1 MNLVLSRKEFCSLLE
16 ALEIA
21 DWVLHAYKAEAP
33 AETRPFRELEQKVL
47 ALAASFGC
55 EDLVEYDGVAKRF
68 VAARDFGESSPAQDF
83 IMEFENDAFWDQL
96 AERLV
101 ERDLIRQIG
110 EPALQKLEFDE
121 RERREDP
128 YRRLYGEEFL
138 SHGVDRLEI
147 LQLRSGQGGESGK
160 LLS

>member
-1 MNLVLSRKEFCSLLE
+1 MRSG
-16 ALEIA
+16 I
-21 DWVLHAYKAEAP
+21 
-33 AETRPFRELEQKVL
+33 
-47 ALAASFGC
+47 
-55 EDLVEYDGVAKRF
+55 
-68 VAARDFGESSPAQDF
+68 SSPSG
-83 IMEFENDAFWDQL
+83 WSKCGPT
-96 AERLV
+96 
-101 ERDLIRQIG
+101 RQIG

-147 LQLRSGQGGESGK
+147 LQLRSPQGSESGK

>member
-1 MNLVLSRKEFCSLLE
+1 MNLVLSRKEFRSLLE
-16 ALEIA
+16 VLEIA
-21 DWVLHAYKAEAP
+21 DWVLHAYKAEEP
-33 AETRPFRELEQKVL
+33 AETRPYRELEQKVL
-47 ALAASFGC
+47 AMAESFGF
-55 EDLVEYDGVAKRF
+55 EDLVDYDALAKRF
-68 VAARDFGESSPAQDF
+68 VSSRDFGESSPAQDF
-83 IMEFENDAFWDQL
+83 VTEFENDAFWDQL

-138 SHGVDRLEI
+138 AHGVDRLEI
-147 LQLRSGQGGESGK
+147 LQLHSGQGSESGK

>member
-1 MNLVLSRKEFCSLLE
+1 MNLVLGRKEFCSLLE

-47 ALAASFGC
+47 ALAASFA
-55 EDLVEYDGVAKRF
+55 DVIKVEAPEG
-68 VAARDFGESSPAQDF
+68 
-83 IMEFENDAFWDQL
+83 
-96 AERLV
+96 
-101 ERDLIRQIG
+101 DLIRQIG

>member
-1 MNLVLSRKEFCSLLE
+1 MNLVLSHKEFRTLLE
-16 ALEIA
+16 VLEIA
-21 DWVLHAYKAEAP
+21 DWVLHAYKAEEP
-33 AETRPFRELEQKVL
+33 AETRSYRELEQKVL
-47 ALAASFGC
+47 AMAESFGC
-55 EDLVEYDGVAKRF
+55 EDLVDYDAVAKRF
-68 VAARDFGESSPAQDF
+68 VSRRDFGESSPAQDF
-83 IMEFENDAFWDQL
+83 ITEFENDAFWDQL

-110 EPALQKLEFDE
+110 EAALQKLEFDE

-128 YRRLYGEEFL
+128 YRKLYGEEFL

-147 LQLRSGQGGESGK
+147 LQLHSGQGAEFGK